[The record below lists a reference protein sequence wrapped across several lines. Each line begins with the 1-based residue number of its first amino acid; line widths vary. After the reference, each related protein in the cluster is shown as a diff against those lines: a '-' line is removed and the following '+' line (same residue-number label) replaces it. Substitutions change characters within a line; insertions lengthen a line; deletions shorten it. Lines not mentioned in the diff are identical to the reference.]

1 MRLPK
6 TSTRQPLVIVALA
19 LLAFGLSTTVTG
31 AVLGV
36 SAGQAGKELLASQH
50 TFYAISDSRIPIRN
64 LAPVRDFAPKDPA
77 LMDADVTFD
86 SRPLPARDSG
96 LTLVLV
102 GLSLVGG
109 AVFIRRITPGRVSS
123 LRPDVAPSPT
133 ADFIPAK
140 RFAP

>member
-36 SAGQAGKELLASQH
+36 SAGQAGKEPLASQH
-50 TFYAISDSRIPIRN
+50 TLYTVPEGRIPIRN
-64 LAPVRDFAPKDPA
+64 LTPVRDFAPNGSA
-77 LMDADVTFD
+77 VVDADVTVD

-123 LRPDVAPSPT
+123 LPPDVAPSPT
-133 ADFIPAK
+133 ANFIPAK

>member
-1 MRLPK
+1 MRLSK
-6 TSTRQPLVIVALA
+6 TSTRQRLVIVALA

-31 AVLGV
+31 AVLRV
-36 SAGQAGKELLASQH
+36 FAGQAGRELLASQH
-50 TFYAISDSRIPIRN
+50 TFYPVSDGRIPIRN
-64 LAPVRDFAPKDPA
+64 LTPVRDLAPKGPA
-77 LMDADVTFD
+77 LADPGVAVD
-86 SRPLPARDSG
+86 SRPLPVRDSG
-96 LTLVLV
+96 LSLVLV

-133 ADFIPAK
+133 ANFIPAK

>member
-1 MRLPK
+1 MRLLK
-6 TSTRQPLVIVALA
+6 TSTRQRLVIVALA

-31 AVLGV
+31 AMLRV
-36 SAGQAGKELLASQH
+36 SSGQAGKEPLASQY
-50 TFYAISDSRIPIRN
+50 TFYAVSESRIPIRN
-64 LAPVRDFAPKDPA
+64 LIPVRDFAPKGPA
-77 LMDADVTFD
+77 LVDADVTVD

-109 AVFIRRITPGRVSS
+109 AIFVRRITPGRVSS
-123 LRPDVAPSPT
+123 LRPDIAPSPT
-133 ADFIPAK
+133 ANFIPAK